1 MRIYISCDGELIE
14 KEIIMKEWRE
24 VLVEIDSRYYLLDFI
39 TIDRLHQEYIN
50 SKENNEAYVVDTTT
64 IIVDEVSK
72 KNVIDTLLNTDT
84 TAFNGLNPIDL
95 SETYKSTFQ
104 ELSCIENW
112 IKIY

>member
-1 MRIYISCDGELIE
+1 MRIYISCDGEQIE

-24 VLVEIDSRYYLLDFI
+24 VL
-39 TIDRLHQEYIN
+39 
-50 SKENNEAYVVDTTT
+50 
-64 IIVDEVSK
+64 VDEVSK